1 MIQKSSIKPS
11 IIRSAAAEY
20 LTFVAGNGTSDV
32 NAVYADANIW
42 LSQKMLGLLYDVEA
56 NTINYHLKK
65 IFSDSE
71 LEENSVTRNF
81 RITAA
86 LPFR

>member
-20 LTFVAGNGTSDV
+20 LTFVAGNSTSDV

-71 LEENSVTRNF
+71 L
-81 RITAA
+81 
-86 LPFR
+86 

>member
-20 LTFVAGNGTSDV
+20 LTFVAGNGASDV

-56 NTINYHLKK
+56 NTIN
-65 IFSDSE
+65 
-71 LEENSVTRNF
+71 
-81 RITAA
+81 
-86 LPFR
+86 